1 MVGLIFFNLVG
12 CASTSDKDAND
23 SEVIVEAEKAEVPVA
38 EKVTEISPEVMYLLM
53 TAEIAGQRNRYGV
66 ALDGYLE
73 AAKRV
78 EDVRVAERAAKIG
91 LYLKDNKRTSEAVSI
106 WLDQD
111 GSNLTARKIA
121 VLSALKGSD
130 KELAVKHLIKM
141 LEDDPAGFE
150 GTLLELVRLMGK
162 EGRADFVFEVLED
175 IAAKHPDQAVVFF
188 VQSMLA
194 GQLNKGEV
202 ARDKVA
208 HALSLQPD
216 WDKALI
222 LHAQL
227 SAQNRQYESARIGLE
242 KVLTQSPDN
251 NKVRKLLG
259 QVLMKMNKLDRAEAV
274 YQEILQAEGDDGE
287 SQFALALISLQ
298 KKEEQKAEVYLKKL
312 VNKRGWDAQA
322 SFYLGRIAFN
332 NSKFAESLTWFDK
345 VTQGPYRYE
354 ASMAAVSVLLQ
365 QSDFEEVELR
375 VLQLSNN
382 FPQKKVQILLLKAEV
397 YTKQK
402 KYQKTFDVLS
412 EGLKSFPEH
421 RDLLYGRALIAEK
434 VDRLAILESDL
445 KKILVK
451 NPKDVAVLNALGYTL
466 VDRTDRYNEADEY
479 LTKALELS
487 PGNALIMDSMGWLR
501 FKQGQMEASLVLLKA
516 AYEKQAENEIAIHLA
531 EVLHVLGRAKE
542 AADIINKA
550 VEKTPDDEYLLKF
563 KQRFPEIK

>member
-1 MVGLIFFNLVG
+1 VG

-23 SEVIVEAEKAEVPVA
+23 SEVIVEAEKAEVAVA

-274 YQEILQAEGDDGE
+274 YQEILQTEGDDGE

>member
-1 MVGLIFFNLVG
+1 VG
-12 CASTSDKDAND
+12 CAGTSDKKGND
-23 SEVIVEAEKAEVPVA
+23 SEVIVEAEKAEETVSA
-38 EKVTEISPEVMYLLM
+38 EKVTEISPEVLYLLM

-73 AAKRV
+73 VAKRV

-91 LYLKDNKRTSEAVSI
+91 LYLKDNERTSEAVSI

-150 GTLLELVRLMGK
+150 ETLLELVRLMAK
-162 EGRADFVFEVLED
+162 EGQAGFVFDVLD
-175 IAAKHPDQAVVFF
+175 DVAAKRPDQAVVFF

-194 GQLNKGEV
+194 GQLNRGEV
-202 ARDKVA
+202 ARGKVNQ
-208 HALSLQPD
+208 ALILQPD

-222 LHAQL
+222 LQAQL
-227 SAQNRQYESARIGLE
+227 FAQNRQFDSARIGLE
-242 KVLTQSPDN
+242 KVLMQSPDN

-259 QVLMKMNKLDRAEAV
+259 QVLMKMGKLDRAEEV
-274 YQEILQAEGDDGE
+274 YQQILQAEEEDGE

-298 KKEEQKAEVYLKKL
+298 QKKEQKAEGYLKKL

-332 NSKFAESLTWFDK
+332 NSQLDESLTWFDK

-354 ASMAAVSVLLQ
+354 ASVAAVSVLLEQ
-365 QSDFEEVELR
+365 GSFDDVELR
-375 VLQLSNN
+375 VSELSRN
-382 FPQKKVQILLLKAEV
+382 FPQKKIQILLLEAEV

-402 KYQKTFDVLS
+402 KYQKTFDVLT
-412 EGLKSFPEH
+412 EGLKSFPDH

-434 VDRLAILESDL
+434 IDRLAILESDL
-445 KKILVK
+445 KKILLK

-466 VDRTDRYNEADEY
+466 VDRTERYSEAEEY
-479 LTKALELS
+479 LAKALELS

-516 AYEKQAENEIAIHLA
+516 AYTKQAENEIAIHLA
-531 EVLHVLGRAKE
+531 EVLLVLGRDKE
-542 AADIINKA
+542 AAELINKA
-550 VEKTPDDEYLLKF
+550 VEKTPKDEYLLKF

>member
-1 MVGLIFFNLVG
+1 VG
-12 CASTSDKDAND
+12 CASTSDKDGND
-23 SEVIVEAEKAEVPVA
+23 SEVIVEAKKTEVAVA

-162 EGRADFVFEVLED
+162 EGRADFVFEVLEG

-274 YQEILQAEGDDGE
+274 YQEILQTEEEDGE

-298 KKEEQKAEVYLKKL
+298 QKKEQKAEVYLKKL

-332 NSKFAESLTWFDK
+332 NSKFDESLTWFDK

-365 QSDFEEVELR
+365 QSNFEEVDSR
-375 VLQLSNN
+375 VLQLSKD
-382 FPQKKVQILLLKAEV
+382 FPQKKVQILLLQAEV

-412 EGLKSFPEH
+412 KGLKSFPEH

-501 FKQGQMEASLVLLKA
+501 FKQGRMEASLVLLKA

-550 VEKTPDDEYLLKF
+550 VEKTPEDEYLLKF